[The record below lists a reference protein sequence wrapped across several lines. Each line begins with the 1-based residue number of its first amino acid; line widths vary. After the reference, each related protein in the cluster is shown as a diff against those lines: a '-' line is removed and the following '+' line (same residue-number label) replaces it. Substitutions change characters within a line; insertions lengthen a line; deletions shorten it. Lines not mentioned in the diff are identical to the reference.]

1 MFIACDSA
9 MISFENMLSAYF
21 IKKVVIIDRQAK
33 EHLPQTQRKKEEK
46 RKQTR

>member
-1 MFIACDSA
+1 
-9 MISFENMLSAYF
+9 MISFENMLSTYF

-33 EHLPQTQRKKEEK
+33 EHLPQIQRKEEEK